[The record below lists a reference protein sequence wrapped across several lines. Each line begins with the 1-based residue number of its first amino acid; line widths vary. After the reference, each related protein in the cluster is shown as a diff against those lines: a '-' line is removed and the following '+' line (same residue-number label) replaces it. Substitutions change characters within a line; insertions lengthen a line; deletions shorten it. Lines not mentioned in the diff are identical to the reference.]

1 MSNCILISDGLY
13 DWFAKWY
20 GTQVHER
27 GEDYE
32 TFKDQLAK
40 HLLDIL
46 YETVPQARGKVEYW
60 TLGTPLTEVS
70 YLSSF
75 HAASYGTKCDTNI
88 FNRLNDRWTTT
99 PNTRIPGL
107 YMAGSDA
114 FLPAVCGAMYGGIL
128 GASAILGYRGSLR
141 MVFAFLSE
149 FATALQKENPKM
161 SRPEAY
167 LKATNKFITELVAN

>member
-1 MSNCILISDGLY
+1 M
-13 DWFAKWY
+13 
-20 GTQVHER
+20 
-27 GEDYE
+27 
-32 TFKDQLAK
+32 
-40 HLLDIL
+40 
-46 YETVPQARGKVEYW
+46 PQAKGKVEYW

-99 PNTRIPGL
+99 PHTRIPGL

-114 FLPAVCGAMYGGIL
+114 FLPAVCGAMVSNDTRFASIHVCAPYQRIFLVMFQYGGLL
-128 GASAILGYRGSLR
+128 GASAILGYSGSAR

-149 FATALQKENPKM
+149 FATALQVNV
-161 SRPEAY
+161 RTA
-167 LKATNKFITELVAN
+167 VAVCYSLIGC